1 MELPPNIDLEKL
13 SEMAGGMVANTSM
26 NENSVNDQSFQ
37 QIVSFLKTE
46 KMSIFRYLHNKQSN
60 QNSIFHLKVAKNA
73 RGKSKIHL
81 QTRGSLA
88 DTSDNQEER
97 RREPGGEG
105 LWPE

>member
-46 KMSIFRYLHNKQSN
+46 KMSIFRYLHNKQS
-60 QNSIFHLKVAKNA
+60 KN
-73 RGKSKIHL
+73 KTQYCI
-81 QTRGSLA
+81 
-88 DTSDNQEER
+88 
-97 RREPGGEG
+97 
-105 LWPE
+105 

>member
-46 KMSIFRYLHNKQSN
+46 KMSIFRYTTVESTLRLVVKYF
-60 QNSIFHLKVAKNA
+60 I
-73 RGKSKIHL
+73 
-81 QTRGSLA
+81 
-88 DTSDNQEER
+88 
-97 RREPGGEG
+97 
-105 LWPE
+105 

>member
-46 KMSIFRYLHNKQSN
+46 KMSIFRYTSNKTLVRC
-60 QNSIFHLKVAKNA
+60 SIFHLKVAKNT

-81 QTRGSLA
+81 QARGSLA
-88 DTSDNQEER
+88 NTSDNQEER
-97 RREPGGEG
+97 RREQGREG
-105 LWPE
+105 LRPE